1 MKVLIGQH
9 AVAIKK
15 CSKFSIICVFFSGVC
30 IFNRETATIPIKQTS
45 VFLCSCGMQFKRY
58 MYM

>member
-1 MKVLIGQH
+1 MKVLIEQH
-9 AVAIKK
+9 AVPIKK
-15 CSKFSIICVFFSGVC
+15 RSKFSIVFFSGVC